1 MTTTD
6 PTVRAAEI
14 SFRQCRLFESV
25 GRLASVRRG
34 SEECNLSQ
42 PAVTQALGKLE
53 QQVGAILLERRA
65 SGSYLT
71 EAGTIFHL
79 RVQRLFAQ
87 MEAALLE
94 LWIGNPPI
102 AATIANR
109 LSRSQVRS
117 LIAVVE
123 SGSLAKAAEDL
134 QLTQAS
140 LQRAVRHL
148 EGNLG
153 RTIFHRTS
161 NGVVVTPDGVNL
173 ARKLKLAS
181 QEIELGLQEIEDAHG
196 ARNSRIVLGTLPYG
210 GSMLLASVLDD
221 FTRRHPDA
229 HVRVLTEG
237 ATEMMRRLRFGDVDL
252 VVGIV
257 QETTDAD
264 LVNETF
270 AHTSFRVV
278 ARNGHP
284 LAGKPDVTLDDLA
297 SYDWIAGLA
306 GASRRLCLD
315 NMFQGHA
322 LPRAP
327 IETSTLPIIRQLI
340 AESDRLTLMTSYEL
354 RHESHALVGISFGPI
369 AARPAVGITM
379 RNNWLPTRIH
389 RDFIE
394 LIRSRLEK
402 TTEHQA
408 A

>member
-1 MTTTD
+1 MTTAD
-6 PTVRAAEI
+6 PTARAAEI

-53 QQVGAILLERRA
+53 QQVGASLLERRA

-71 EAGTIFHL
+71 EPGKIFHL
-79 RVQRLFAQ
+79 RVQRLFIQ
-87 MEAALLE
+87 MEDALQD
-94 LWIGNPPI
+94 LWAGNPAI

-123 SGSLAKAAEDL
+123 SGSLAKAADDL

-161 NGVVVTPDGVNL
+161 TGVVVTPDGVNL

-181 QEIELGLQEIEDAHG
+181 QEIELGLQEIEDAQG
-196 ARNSRIVLGTLPYG
+196 AHTSRIVLGTLPYG
-210 GSMLLASVLDD
+210 GSMLLASVLDE
-221 FTRRHPDA
+221 FTRRHPNA
-229 HVRVLTEG
+229 RVRVLTEG

-264 LVNETF
+264 LVNETY
-270 AHTSFRVV
+270 AHTQFRVV
-278 ARNGHP
+278 ARTGHP
-284 LAGKPDVTLDDLA
+284 LAGKQHVTLDDLT
-297 SYDWIAGLA
+297 SYDWITGLA

-315 NMFQGHA
+315 NMFRGHA
-322 LPRAP
+322 LPSAP
-327 IETSTLPIIRQLI
+327 IETSTLPIIRQLL
-340 AESDRLTLMTSYEL
+340 ADSDRLTLMTSYEL
-354 RHESHALVGISFGPI
+354 RHESHALVAIPFGPI

-389 RDFIE
+389 RDFID
-394 LIRSRLEK
+394 LIRSRLEQ
-402 TTEHQA
+402 TMEAHA

>member
-1 MTTTD
+1 MMTTD

-53 QQVGAILLERRA
+53 LQVGASLLERRA

-71 EAGTIFHL
+71 DAGKIFHL
-79 RVQRLFAQ
+79 RVQRLFSQ
-87 MEAALLE
+87 MEAALLD
-94 LWIGNPPI
+94 LWVGNPAI

-134 QLTQAS
+134 NLTQAS

-161 NGVVVTPDGVNL
+161 TGVVVTPDGVNL

-196 ARNSRIVLGTLPYG
+196 AQTSRIVLGTLPYG

-221 FTRRHPDA
+221 FTKQHPDA
-229 HVRVLTEG
+229 GVRVLTEG
-237 ATEMMRRLRFGDVDL
+237 AAEMMRKLRFGDVDL
-252 VVGIV
+252 VVGII

-270 AHTSFRVV
+270 AHTQFQVV
-278 ARNGHP
+278 ARTGHP
-284 LAGKPDVTLDDLA
+284 LTTKTDITLDDLA

-315 NMFQGHA
+315 NMFQGHE

-340 AESDRLTLMTSYEL
+340 TESDRLTLMTSYEL
-354 RHESHALVGISFGPI
+354 RHESHALVAIPFGPI

-379 RNNWLPTRIH
+379 RHNWLPTRIH
-389 RDFIE
+389 RDFMA
-394 LIRSRLEK
+394 LIQSRLQENL
-402 TTEHQA
+402 EPRVA
-408 A
+408 